1 MIDFGEES
9 SIDNFFLDEEDLKV
23 GGLLGFLTGEIHCP
37 ICSEED
43 EIQWHWGTGFYYC
56 PYCDLDFEE

>member
-9 SIDNFFLDEEDLKV
+9 DIGDFIEDDKV
-23 GGLLGFLTGEIHCP
+23 GGLLGFLTGEVHCP

-43 EIQWHWGTGFYYC
+43 AIEWYWGTGYYYC
-56 PYCDLDFEE
+56 PYCELDFEE